1 MAITG
6 LSIESNKSMTGI
18 DGSDFA
24 LFFHSEDVTGWFNPK
39 QGNYRRDLFEY
50 LGDSGFRVKKPVKL
64 KFTATM
70 YSIFGSG
77 GMCRLR
83 ILKNGSI
90 FNTIEHRLHF
100 NGSITADF
108 SAGDMIVVD
117 LFQEYKTCAA
127 AVWGVLV

>member
-6 LSIESNKSMTGI
+6 LSTGSNKIMTGT

-24 LFFHSEDVTGWFNPK
+24 LFLHSEDVTGWFDAS

-50 LGDSGFRVKKPVKL
+50 LGSGRFRVKKPGRL

-70 YSIFGSG
+70 YSIYGNG
-77 GMCRLR
+77 GLCYLR
-83 ILKNGSI
+83 IYKNGSLLDTKY
-90 FNTIEHRLHF
+90 NREYF

-108 SAGDMIVVD
+108 SAGDTVLVS
-117 LFQEYKTCAA
+117 LYQEYKTCAA
-127 AVWGVLV
+127 VAWCVVV

>member
-24 LFFHSEDVTGWFNPK
+24 LFLHSKDVTGRFYPK

-70 YSIFGSG
+70 YSIFCNG
-77 GMCRLR
+77 GVCALI
-83 ILKNGSI
+83 ILKNGIVLNDIS
-90 FNTIEHRLHF
+90 NREYF

-108 SAGDMIVVD
+108 SAGDMLLVQ
-117 LFQEYKTCAA
+117 LYQEYKTCAA

>member
-6 LSIESNKSMTGI
+6 FSIESNKSMTGI

-24 LFFHSEDVTGWFNPK
+24 LFFHSENVTGAFYLK

-50 LGDSGFRVKKPVKL
+50 FGDSGFRVKKPVKL

-77 GMCRLR
+77 GMCELI
-83 ILKNGSI
+83 ILKNGSV
-90 FNTIEHRLHF
+90 FNSIKNREYF

-108 SAGDMIVVD
+108 SAGDMLLVR
-117 LFQEYKTCAA
+117 LYQEYKTCAA